1 MIINGE
7 NLIVGRVATVV
18 AKRALL
24 GDKIDIVNCEKM
36 VITGKRDEIISR
48 YQTARKRGI
57 HTKGPF
63 IKRHPDRFVRR
74 IIRGM
79 LPYKQT
85 RGRVAFKNIMCY
97 IGVPDV
103 FNGKEII
110 TIDNANVS
118 MMNNLNYM
126 QVGRLMKLLGGNY
139 E

>member
-18 AKRALL
+18 AKMALL

-36 VITGKRDEIISR
+36 VITGKRDEILRR

-63 IKRHPDRFVRR
+63 IKRHPDRFVRK

-79 LPYKQT
+79 LPYKQPK
-85 RGRVAFKNIMCY
+85 GRVAFKNIMCY
-97 IGVPDV
+97 ISIPDV
-103 FNGKEII
+103 YKDKEIV
-110 TIDNANVS
+110 TIENANVS
-118 MMNNLNYM
+118 KMDNLNYI
-126 QVGRLMKLLGGNY
+126 QIGRLMKLLGGNY